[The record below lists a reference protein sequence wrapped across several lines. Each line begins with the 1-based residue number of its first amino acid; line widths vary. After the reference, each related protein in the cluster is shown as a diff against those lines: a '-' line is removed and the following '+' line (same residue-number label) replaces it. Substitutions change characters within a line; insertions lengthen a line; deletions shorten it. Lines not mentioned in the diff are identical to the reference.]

1 MKKLLILIFLLLPGF
16 AFADTIN
23 NYYCSEVEPSF
34 GAFGDPF
41 ISLQLAAN
49 PVADYILSTDGTDST
64 WVDPASSAL
73 TSNWVYTTTD
83 SISPSSTVGLIVSAS
98 STITTLS
105 FDNATG
111 SNDLEIGNNTTIT
124 NHLEAD
130 STLFVKDSQ
139 VGILEEAPTVPLEIL
154 TATEFN
160 PSAMRTS
167 DIFLGHTT
175 DDTTIGTN
183 MGSIGFE
190 SVSGNVG
197 EAAIYAQHT
206 GAGVSNSGIAI
217 ATNNSFPSAT
227 NNGTQRW
234 IIDHDG
240 KMGHN
245 TSTPW
250 GWLSTEGQGN
260 SLPAFV
266 VSDTSNNVDFIVDD
280 SGNVGVK
287 TSAPTETL
295 DVTGTFAVSGNA
307 TTSGRLIVGTDG
319 VSDLMGVGD
328 LFVGAKAT
336 VTDALSIGSSSNCT
350 NLDFSGG
357 DLCIGGDL
365 ETLGETYLVDV
376 TIASTTAANL
386 NVTGNATVTGQFEAD
401 ATFFVK
407 DEKVGI
413 GTTAPG
419 TELDVFDSSSADIRF
434 RTSSVDGRLI
444 ANSNGLTLY
453 PTTAHSLRLGSN
465 NVQTQMVIDTAGQVG
480 IGMQNPSDPLGVLTD
495 AGGEAI
501 AIEENSGGEQ
511 WELGVDV
518 NGSLLFQDGGNQRII
533 FLDGNDYVGIGT
545 TTPNFNLAINQ
556 QGAVGG
562 EIALLLSSSSI
573 TDGETLG
580 RILAGGSETT
590 GDASSA
596 DAGGITFLA
605 DGGWGSNTDTGM
617 KMNFIVTPDGSATKA
632 TAMTILGNGNVGIA
646 DTTPDSKLDV
656 VNTSSANDVLQVQDS
671 SGTCEAQPTT
681 TGLTWACS
689 SDARLKVDI
698 RPTTYQSLDYINGI
712 PLHDYTVIKTGEEVK
727 AGVVA
732 QELLENYPELVSVGD
747 DDFYQVSE
755 LPNWQL
761 VKAIQELKTE
771 VDELR
776 KEVEQNNNMCTYEIS
791 NRK

>member
-197 EAAIYAQHT
+197 GAAIYAQHT

-480 IGMQNPSDPLGVLTD
+480 IG
-495 AGGEAI
+495 
-501 AIEENSGGEQ
+501 
-511 WELGVDV
+511 
-518 NGSLLFQDGGNQRII
+518 
-533 FLDGNDYVGIGT
+533 T

-573 TDGETLG
+573 TNGETLG